1 MVRTRIGVKKIT
13 KKYQE
18 VKLESSSSTGTDA
31 LHVLYFAFSF
41 RIRTT
46 HFSKGELEVRLL
58 FRFFVKNSTDSSP
71 EQGLIY
77 TCAIYTF
84 KI

>member
-1 MVRTRIGVKKIT
+1 MQMVRKRMGVKKVT
-13 KKYQE
+13 QKYQE
-18 VKLESSSSTGTDA
+18 VKPESSSSTGTDA

-58 FRFFVKNSTDSSP
+58 LRFFVK
-71 EQGLIY
+71 EFYRL
-77 TCAIYTF
+77 
-84 KI
+84 

>member
-1 MVRTRIGVKKIT
+1 MFELYLNIGMEYANGTKTNGGQKGH

-18 VKLESSSSTGTDA
+18 VKPESSSSTGTDA

-58 FRFFVKNSTDSSP
+58 LRLLFVK
-71 EQGLIY
+71 EFYRL
-77 TCAIYTF
+77 
-84 KI
+84 